1 MNTLK
6 KDFYSANEELKQ
18 IYENSLTQRNKNQI
32 KSNLVDAIN
41 KVIKEITLNVMA
53 LENSIEKGFS
63 DDHIYLFNSSKQRKF
78 NTEFIENNLSCDR
91 FYEAEALYQ
100 NIKKTIAT
108 LVEIQLSKKIKKK
121 WMNYVIE

>member
-63 DDHIYLFNSSKQRKF
+63 DDHIYLFKGNNEKI
-78 NTEFIENNLSCDR
+78 TEVLS
-91 FYEAEALYQ
+91 Q
-100 NIKKTIAT
+100 T
-108 LVEIQLSKKIKKK
+108 LLLNYHDKKK
-121 WMNYVIE
+121 NEIY